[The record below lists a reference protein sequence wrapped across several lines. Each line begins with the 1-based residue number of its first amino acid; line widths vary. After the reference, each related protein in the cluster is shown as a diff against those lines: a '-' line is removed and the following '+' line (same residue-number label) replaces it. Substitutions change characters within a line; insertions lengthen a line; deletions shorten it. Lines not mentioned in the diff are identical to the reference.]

1 MKFPILRILVFS
13 NKFADLWLY
22 HFYYCICI
30 ILNLFMIFVKL
41 IIWKWENLK
50 KALHCALSNLL
61 ASLCFFTKS
70 LKFCYRK
77 TIWYF
82 FQLIFA
88 THFIFLSEFW
98 SKIFSSILPI
108 LVIHPKGCDKA
119 TPIFCFS
126 VFVGKWLNV
135 FAWFFLHRLCDDLNY
150 FLNFCQI
157 TT

>member
-61 ASLCFFTKS
+61 SSLCFFTKS

-82 FQLIFA
+82 FELIFA
-88 THFIFLSEFW
+88 THFISLSEFW
-98 SKIFSSILPI
+98 SKIFSIFLPI
-108 LVIHPKGCDKA
+108 LVIHPKRCDKA
-119 TPIFCFS
+119 TPIFLFFS
-126 VFVGKWLNV
+126 CCWKMVEHFCVVL
-135 FAWFFLHRLCDDLNY
+135 FASSMRWSNLFLE
-150 FLNFCQI
+150 NF
-157 TT
+157 